1 MFSKQKDTYKE
12 LEQPVGKYSKSH
24 KIETSDF
31 LEKNWKGKTLNLA
44 KMNFERSRNT
54 PSHFLYTGMWIG
66 QISIIPG
73 ITSMSM

>member
-1 MFSKQKDTYKE
+1 MQKDTYKE

-24 KIETSDF
+24 KIETVWFFGKKLKRENPKSC
-31 LEKNWKGKTLNLA
+31 KNELWKKP
-44 KMNFERSRNT
+44 KH
-54 PSHFLYTGMWIG
+54 PKKSHFLYTGLWIG